1 MKTCATAILAVG
13 LALTDPMVA
22 TAQVTLDVSKINCEQ
37 FITYKVADPQ
47 HIAIWISG
55 YYHGTR
61 GDPIVDTQGLVAN
74 TTKLQN
80 YCFKHS
86 DAPLMEALE
95 AVLGSGK

>member
-1 MKTCATAILAVG
+1 MKTPAIAIMASCLAAFV
-13 LALTDPMVA
+13 PMVA
-22 TAQVTLDVSKINCEQ
+22 LAQVTLDVSKISCEQ
-37 FITYKVADPQ
+37 FVTYKVADPQ